1 MGDECSPIDIDSFL
15 KMPVK
20 AQERAAESIRK
31 AKKLYGLEELPQKIA
46 FGSAEGA
53 NGLYS
58 ETYRTLTLSSKY
70 CKDPN
75 DACSTMVHELTH
87 YYDHASG
94 YVAEKVYKQALKEL
108 GLKST
113 DKEVEE
119 LAQWMVGYSDEDDVK
134 DVHEFL
140 TFRVEKAAQGKENEL
155 ANKCLR

>member
-31 AKKLYGLEELPQKIA
+31 AKELFRLEDLPRKIA
-46 FGSAEGA
+46 FGSAKGSH
-53 NGLYS
+53 GLYS
-58 ETYRTLTLSSKY
+58 ETYRTLTLSSKQ
-70 CKDPN
+70 CKDPD
-75 DACSTMVHELTH
+75 DAHSTMVHELTH

-134 DVHEFL
+134 DVHEIL
-140 TFRVEKAAQGKENEL
+140 AFRVEKAAQGKENEL